1 MMSRW
6 RWGVAAILA
15 GVAVSACSAL
25 PGPDMASSGDGID
38 IDLQYRTLD
47 NGLRVALA
55 RDASVSTVTVAMFY
69 GVGFRKEPQG
79 RTGFAHLFEH
89 LMFEGS
95 EYLPEGE
102 FDRLIYG
109 AGGVNNGS
117 TRFDYTNYYEVVP
130 SNALEAVLWAEAD
143 RMARPVINDRVLENQ
158 KGVVTNE
165 VYVNVLNQ
173 PYGAWIWL
181 DLPMMANEN
190 WYNAHNFYGD
200 LDDLQAASLE
210 DAESFH
216 ATYYTPNNAVLV
228 VAGDLDY
235 DATWAMVEANFG
247 AIPRG
252 EDIAWPDVSEPRQES
267 EKRGVKEDALAPTP
281 ALAFGYHVPE
291 RGTPEYYA
299 MAVLDQLLVQ
309 GDDSLL
315 HQRLVREEGFS
326 DSVFGGINILDS
338 MYEYDGPMLWSVGL
352 IHDADD
358 DADTILAAVDE
369 VIAPLTTAPLSPAEI
384 ERARTKLRSQL
395 YDAVDSST
403 RFGLVNLIAS
413 FALFDDDP
421 GEINRIEEHFAAV
434 TPELVQATA
443 REYLRATNRAA
454 LEVVP
459 TPGAGGA
466 P

>member
-1 MMSRW
+1 MTSHLR
-6 RWGVAAILA
+6 AAAAVLTVLA
-15 GVAVSACSAL
+15 AGACSTL
-25 PGPDMASSGDGID
+25 PGSSAGDDGID

-55 RDASVSTVTVAMFY
+55 RDASVPTATVAVFY
-69 GVGFRKEPQG
+69 GVGFRNEPQG

-95 EYLPEGE
+95 EYLPEGG

-109 AGGVNNGS
+109 SGGVNNGS

-130 SNALEAVLWAEAD
+130 ANALEAVLWAEAD
-143 RMARPVINDRVLENQ
+143 RMARPVINERVLDNQ

-173 PYGAWIWL
+173 PYGGWIWL
-181 DLPMMANEN
+181 DLPMLANEN
-190 WYNAHNFYGD
+190 WYNAHNFYGE
-200 LDDLQAASLE
+200 LSELQDATLE

-228 VAGDLDY
+228 VAGDIDY
-235 DATWAMVEANFG
+235 RETWAMVERQFG
-247 AIPRG
+247 QIPRG
-252 EDIAWPDVSEPRQES
+252 ADIDWPDVSEPRQET
-267 EKRGVKEDALAPTP
+267 EKRGVKEDPLAPTP

-315 HQRLVREEGFS
+315 HQRLVREEGFT
-326 DSVFGGINILDS
+326 DGVFGGINILDS
-338 MYEYDGPMLWSVGL
+338 MYEYDGPMLWSVGM

-358 DADTILAAVDE
+358 DADAILAAVDE
-369 VIAPLTTAPLSPAEI
+369 VIAPLTETPISAAEL

-395 YDAVDSST
+395 YDTVDSGT
-403 RFGLVNLIAS
+403 RFGLINLIAA

-421 GEINRIEEHFAAV
+421 EGINRIEERFAVV

-443 REYLRATNRAA
+443 REYLRPSNRSA

-459 TPGAGGA
+459 TPAAEAA

>member
-1 MMSRW
+1 M
-6 RWGVAAILA
+6 GAAAIVAGLAASSCSTLA
-15 GVAVSACSAL
+15 GSGA
-25 PGPDMASSGDGID
+25 GSGDGID
-38 IDLQYRTLD
+38 VDLQYRTLD

-55 RDASVSTVTVAMFY
+55 RDDSVPTVTIAVFY
-69 GVGFRKEPQG
+69 GVGFRNEPQG

-95 EYLPEGE
+95 ENLPEGQ
-102 FDRLIYG
+102 FDQLIYG
-109 AGGVNNGS
+109 SGGVNNGS

-130 SNALEAVLWAEAD
+130 SNALEAILWAEAD
-143 RMARPVINDRVLENQ
+143 RMARPVINERVLENQ

-173 PYGAWIWL
+173 PYGGWIWL
-181 DLPMMANEN
+181 DLPMLANEN
-190 WYNAHNFYGD
+190 WYNAHNFYGE
-200 LDDLQAASLE
+200 LGELQDATLE
-210 DAESFH
+210 DAATFH
-216 ATYYTPNNAVLV
+216 TTYYSPNNAVLV

-235 DATWAMVEANFG
+235 DEAWAMVERNFG

-252 EDIAWPDVSEPRQES
+252 PDIDWPDVSEARQET
-267 EKRGVKEDALAPTP
+267 EKRGVKEDPLAPTP

-299 MAVLDQLLVQ
+299 MGVLDQLLVQ

-315 HQRLVREEGFS
+315 HQRLVREEGFA
-326 DSVFGGINILDS
+326 DSVFGGVNILDS

-358 DADTILAAVDE
+358 DADAILAAVDE
-369 VIAPLTTAPLSPAEI
+369 VIAPLTEAPISPEAL
-384 ERARTKLRSQL
+384 ERARTKVRSNL
-395 YDAVDSST
+395 YDAVDSAT

-421 GEINRIEEHFAAV
+421 EEINRIEENFAAV
-434 TPELVQATA
+434 TPELVEATA
-443 REYLRATNRAA
+443 REYLRASNRSA

-459 TPGAGGA
+459 APNAGGA